1 MDISRNIS
9 LLYRYNLFTSVAL
22 SVVANG
28 VFLDQLMLK
37 LDIDIGDFGL
47 IKSVMFLA
55 PALSYQLAIPLLR
68 RLDRPEQVCAYS
80 YAVRVTL
87 PCLLPLFGIFGAGR
101 ELITYAAMLIL
112 GVSGALA
119 AFANNSLS
127 LIYRQTFPESRY
139 NHFMGK
145 VMLLINL
152 PAVLINLGGAWILK
166 CVENYQGN
174 TYLWIFWLLQTSTVL
189 FQIPAFK
196 AIRQVEGAPR
206 RPVRLSFHLE
216 DFLSPFRNPA
226 YRRFLVFCSGFGI
239 VFGIISTYFIVYLY
253 TERHWNVMQVMLW
266 STLFSLI
273 SLVISFCGG
282 RLFDRASFPALFA
295 LLSGLIF
302 LGTLATGFALNTT
315 WGIALAMLFIWN
327 GWGSTLGAILATVL
341 NAAAGKLACRENT
354 IFFISLYSLTLNFGQ
369 FIGSAMA
376 GSLLRMVS
384 RGLPDGVFNF
394 QGFFR
399 LSSLPAFLLLC
410 FTTLWWRKHTAPKH

>member
-1 MDISRNIS
+1 
-9 LLYRYNLFTSVAL
+9 VAL

-68 RLDRPEQVCAYS
+68 RLDWPEQVCAYS
-80 YAVRVTL
+80 YALRVSL

-101 ELITYAAMLIL
+101 GLITFAAMLIL
-112 GVSGALA
+112 GFSGAMA

-127 LIYRQTFPESRY
+127 LIYRQTFPEDRY

-145 VMLLINL
+145 IMLLLNL
-152 PAVLINLGGAWILK
+152 PAVLINLGAAWILK
-166 CVENYQGN
+166 YCENYQGN
-174 TYLWIFWLLQTSTVL
+174 TYLWIFCLLQICTVL
-189 FQIPAFK
+189 FEIPAFK
-196 AIRQVEGAPR
+196 AIRRVESAPR
-206 RPVRLSFHLE
+206 KPVRFSFHPG
-216 DFLSPFRNPA
+216 DFLSPFRNPG
-226 YRRFLVFCSGFGI
+226 YRRFLLFCSGFGV
-239 VFGIISTYFIVYLY
+239 VFGIISTYFVVYLY
-253 TERHWNVMQVMLW
+253 NERHWSVMRVMIW

-273 SLVISFCGG
+273 SLVVSFHGG
-282 RLFDRASFPALFA
+282 RRFDRSSFPALFT
-295 LLSGLIF
+295 LLSALIF

-315 WGIALAMLFIWN
+315 WGILLAMFFIWN
-327 GWGSTLGAILATVL
+327 GWGSTLGAVLATVL
-341 NAAAGKLACRENT
+341 NSAAGKLASRENT

-384 RGLPDGVFNF
+384 RGLPEGVFNF

-399 LSSLPAFLLLC
+399 LSSLAAFLLLF
-410 FTTLWWRKHTAPKH
+410 FTALWWRKQAVPKA